1 MVRTGNGF
9 ARKGNSPAYRS
20 LRPLDCPRDD
30 EVGHAEALAEVAGE
44 DPRQRSGALSREH
57 CCKEQCGPEGIHNRH
72 RHRGFSG
79 SSRIGVITGALACRP
94 APMTLR
100 QGAIA
105 AALGRSL
112 LGSLLRAGSEAPR
125 GFWTSLAVHLR
136 KQSGSAL
143 ESPSRRNRKA
153 DVLAG

>member
-9 ARKGNSPAYRS
+9 ARKGNSPACRS
-20 LRPLDCPRDD
+20 LGPLDCPRDD

-44 DPRQRSGALSREH
+44 DPRQGALSRSYRRD
-57 CCKEQCGPEGIHNRH
+57 EQCCPEGIHN
-72 RHRGFSG
+72 
-79 SSRIGVITGALACRP
+79 GVDTAASAAVPECPQSPGRFP
-94 APMTLR
+94 
-100 QGAIA
+100 A
-105 AALGRSL
+105 AAPADSAPEGDYGFPWSQSR
-112 LGSLLRAGSEAPR
+112 GSLAWAGSEAPR
-125 GFWTSLAVHLR
+125 GFWTSLAAHLR